1 MTKLST
7 INKFALVSIA
17 SKPLRTV
24 LRWQVYVA
32 VALTL
37 AAGWWAGMPGA
48 ISALLGGLINVTAG
62 WVYAMMVSGGTVK
75 SAGQTLRTLV
85 RAEASKIALIV
96 LQLWLVLTAYHD
108 VVVTAFFAAFV
119 ISVLVFPMALLVR
132 D

>member
-1 MTKLST
+1 MST
-7 INKFALVSIA
+7 INKRSLVSIP

-32 VALTL
+32 AALSL
-37 AAGWWAGMPGA
+37 AAGWWAGIPGA
-48 ISALLGGLINVTAG
+48 ISALLGGLINITAG
-62 WVYAMMVSGGTVK
+62 WVYAMMVSSGTAK
-75 SAGQTLRTLV
+75 SAGQTLRLLV
-85 RAEASKIALIV
+85 RAEASKIALIA
-96 LQLWLVLTAYHD
+96 LQLWLVLTVYHD

>member
-1 MTKLST
+1 MSK

-17 SKPLRTV
+17 SKPFRTV

-37 AAGWWAGMPGA
+37 VASWWAGTHGA
-48 ISALLGGLINVTAG
+48 ISALLGGLINVMAG
-62 WVYAMMVSGGTVK
+62 WIYAMMVSGDTAK

-85 RAEASKIALIV
+85 RAEATKIALIV
-96 LQLWLVLTAYHD
+96 LQLWLVLTTYHD
-108 VVVTAFFAAFV
+108 LVVTVFFAAFV
-119 ISVLVFPMALLVR
+119 ISVLIFPMALLVR

>member
-1 MTKLST
+1 MST

-62 WVYAMMVSGGTVK
+62 WVYAIMVSGNRVR

-96 LQLWLVLTAYHD
+96 LQLWLVLTAYQD

-132 D
+132 E

>member
-1 MTKLST
+1 MST
-7 INKFALVSIA
+7 IKKFALLSIA

-37 AAGWWAGMPGA
+37 VAGWWAGMPGA
-48 ISALLGGLINVTAG
+48 ISALLGGLINVMAG
-62 WVYAMMVSGGTVK
+62 LVYAMMVSGNTAN

-96 LQLWLVLTAYHD
+96 LQLWLVLTMYHD
-108 VVVTAFFAAFV
+108 LAVTAFFAAFV
-119 ISVLVFPMALLVR
+119 ISVLIFPMALLVR

>member
-1 MTKLST
+1 LST

-32 VALTL
+32 VALAL
-37 AAGWWAGMPGA
+37 VAGWWEGMSGA
-48 ISALLGGLINVTAG
+48 ISALLGGLINVMAG
-62 WVYAMMVSGGTVK
+62 LVYAMMISGKATK

-85 RAEASKIALIV
+85 RAEASKIVLIV
-96 LQLWLVLTAYHD
+96 LQLWLVMTAYHD
-108 VVVTAFFAAFV
+108 VVVTVFFAAFV
-119 ISVLVFPMALLVR
+119 ISVLIFPMALLVR

>member
-1 MTKLST
+1 MKLST
-7 INKFALVSIA
+7 INKFALISIA

-24 LRWQVYVA
+24 LWWQVYAA

-37 AAGWWAGMPGA
+37 AAGWWAGMHGA

-85 RAEASKIALIV
+85 RAEASKISLIV

-108 VVVTAFFAAFV
+108 VVVTAFFATFV
-119 ISVLVFPMALLVR
+119 ISVLVYPMALLVR

>member
-1 MTKLST
+1 MKLST
-7 INKFALVSIA
+7 INKFALVGSA

-24 LRWQVYVA
+24 LRWQIYVA

-37 AAGWWAGMPGA
+37 AAGWWAGMHGA

-62 WVYAMMVSGGTVK
+62 WVYATMVSGSTAK

-96 LQLWLVLTAYHD
+96 LQVWLVLTAYHD
-108 VVVTAFFAAFV
+108 VVATVFFAVFV
-119 ISVLVFPMALLVR
+119 VSVLIFPMALLVR

>member
-1 MTKLST
+1 M
-7 INKFALVSIA
+7 
-17 SKPLRTV
+17 

-32 VALTL
+32 VVLSL

-62 WVYAMMVSGGTVK
+62 LVYAMMVSGSTAK

-108 VVVTAFFAAFV
+108 VVATAFFAAFV

>member
-1 MTKLST
+1 LST
-7 INKFALVSIA
+7 INKFALVSSA

-37 AAGWWAGMPGA
+37 VAGWWAGMPGA

-62 WVYAMMVSGGTVK
+62 LVYAMMVSGNTAK

>member
-1 MTKLST
+1 MST

-17 SKPLRTV
+17 SKPLCTV

-37 AAGWWAGMPGA
+37 AAGLWAGMPGA

-62 WVYAMMVSGGTVK
+62 LVYAMMVSGSTAK

-108 VVVTAFFAAFV
+108 VVVTAFIAAFV

>member
-1 MTKLST
+1 MST
-7 INKFALVSIA
+7 INKFALLSIS

-24 LRWQVYVA
+24 LRWQAYVA
-32 VALTL
+32 VVLTL

-48 ISALLGGLINVTAG
+48 VSALLGGLINVTAG
-62 WVYAMMVSGGTVK
+62 LVYAMMVSGNTAR

-85 RAEASKIALIV
+85 RAEASKIALIA

-108 VVVTAFFAAFV
+108 VVMTAFLAAFI

>member
-1 MTKLST
+1 MST
-7 INKFALVSIA
+7 INKFALVGIA

-24 LRWQVYVA
+24 LRWQVYA
-32 VALTL
+32 TATLTL

-48 ISALLGGLINVTAG
+48 ISALLGGLINITAG
-62 WVYAMMVSGGTVK
+62 WVYAMMVSGGTAK

-85 RAEASKIALIV
+85 RAEASKIALIA
-96 LQLWLVLTAYHD
+96 LQLWLVLTAYQD

>member
-1 MTKLST
+1 MSI
-7 INKFALVSIA
+7 INKVALFGIA

-48 ISALLGGLINVTAG
+48 ISALLGGLINILAG
-62 WVYAMMVSGGTVK
+62 LVYAIMVSGNEIRT
-75 SAGQTLRTLV
+75 AGQTLRTLV
-85 RAEASKIALIV
+85 RAETSKIALIV

>member
-1 MTKLST
+1 MST

-32 VALTL
+32 AALTL

-48 ISALLGGLINVTAG
+48 ISALLGGWINISAG
-62 WVYAMMVSGGTVK
+62 WVYAIMVSGGTTK
-75 SAGQTLRTLV
+75 SAEQTLRMLV
-85 RAEASKIALIV
+85 RAEASKIALIA

-108 VVVTAFFAAFV
+108 VVVTAFFSAFV

>member
-1 MTKLST
+1 MST
-7 INKFALVSIA
+7 IKKFALFGIA

-48 ISALLGGLINVTAG
+48 ISALLGGLINILAG
-62 WVYAMMVSGGTVK
+62 LVYAIMVSGNEIRT
-75 SAGQTLRTLV
+75 AGQTLRTLV
-85 RAEASKIALIV
+85 RAEASKLTLIV
-96 LQLWLVLTAYHD
+96 LQLWLVLTVYHD
-108 VVVTAFFAAFV
+108 VVIPAFFAAFAT
-119 ISVLVFPMALLVR
+119 SVLVFPMALLVR